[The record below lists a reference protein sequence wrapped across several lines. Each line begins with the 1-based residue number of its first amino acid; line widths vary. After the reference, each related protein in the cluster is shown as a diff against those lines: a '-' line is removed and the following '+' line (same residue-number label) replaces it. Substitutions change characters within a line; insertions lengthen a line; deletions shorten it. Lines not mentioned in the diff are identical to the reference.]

1 MDFISMAEELKDELI
16 NIRRQIHQN
25 PEIGDDLPITVELIK
40 SYLNKLGIETNEV
53 CKNGLTA
60 TLGEGEK
67 CILLRADMDALNI
80 KEESGLEFSS
90 LNDNCHACG
99 HDIHTTML
107 LGAANIL
114 KKNESRLKGTVKLMF
129 QPAEETIQGAKN
141 MINGGV
147 LENPK
152 VDVALGM
159 HVNISELKS
168 GVIGYTL
175 GETYSSQDKFRIT
188 VYGKGSHGAN
198 PHLSYDPIN
207 TLAHIH
213 IALQEIISREVNPL
227 DNVTLT
233 IGQLIS
239 GTADNIIPSEGFMTG
254 TLRTYNDDIRN
265 QIKSR
270 IVEICDNISA
280 TFRCKCKVQ
289 FYGDVP
295 PLVSNIDLTKKFVS
309 YIKEINYSVVEHK
322 KVMLSEDFACV
333 SQLVPSTFLAIGFGN
348 KEEGYNYGLH
358 NPRVTFNEN
367 VIHVGS
373 AIFAQCAFNYL
384 NNVGM

>member
-1 MDFISMAEELKDELI
+1 MNFISMAEEIKDELV
-16 NIRRQIHQN
+16 NIRRMIHQN
-25 PEIGDDLPITVELIK
+25 PEVGDNLPKTVELVK
-40 SYLNKLGIETNEV
+40 NYLNNLGIDTKYV

-60 TLGEGEK
+60 TLGKGKK

-90 LNDNCHACG
+90 TNNNCHACG

-107 LGAANIL
+107 LGAAKLL
-114 KKNESRLKGTVKLMF
+114 KKNENKLKGIVKLMF
-129 QPAEETIQGAKN
+129 QPAEETIEGAKN
-141 MINGGV
+141 MIKGGV
-147 LENPK
+147 LYNPK
-152 VDVALGM
+152 VDVAFGM
-159 HVNISELKS
+159 HVNVSELKS

-175 GETYSSQDKFRIT
+175 GETYSSQDKFKIT
-188 VYGKGSHGAN
+188 IYGKGSHGAN

-213 IALQEIISREVNPL
+213 IALQEVISREVNPL
-227 DNVTLT
+227 DHVTLT

-254 TLRTYNDDIRN
+254 TLRTYNNDIRK

-270 IVEICDNISA
+270 IVEISDYVSA

-295 PLVSNIDLTKKFVS
+295 PLINNIDLTKKFVS
-309 YIKEINYSVVEHK
+309 YIKEINNNVIEYN
-322 KVMLSEDFACV
+322 KVMLSEDFACI
-333 SQLVPSTFLAIGFGN
+333 SQLIPSTFLAIGFGS

-358 NPRVTFNEN
+358 NPKVIFNEN
-367 VIHVGS
+367 VIYIGS
-373 AIFAQCAFNYL
+373 AIFAQSAFNYL
-384 NNVGM
+384 NDVSV